1 MEKKKQGEKVDKK
14 AEIDS
19 LVQNVT
25 HSEGKGGYNV
35 WSDTRLKTTMVN
47 LLGFILMVWVSGKMV
62 EYAVDNYV
70 LVG

>member
-1 MEKKKQGEKVDKK
+1 
-14 AEIDS
+14 
-19 LVQNVT
+19 VT